1 MGYSL
6 MSAQCVNILVILL
19 TNFTEAWHCVDV
31 CIDNVPLT
39 MLPLAKVLSTE
50 ATAEWMV
57 AEGILQ
63 TIIVNYDLSSFLTLM
78 AVTDKVVFIYFTFS
92 DRH

>member
-1 MGYSL
+1 
-6 MSAQCVNILVILL
+6 
-19 TNFTEAWHCVDV
+19 
-31 CIDNVPLT
+31 

-63 TIIVNYDLSSFLTLM
+63 TIIVNYDLSSFFDANGSHWQSGFHLFHILW
-78 AVTDKVVFIYFTFS
+78 
-92 DRH
+92 

>member
-19 TNFTEAWHCVDV
+19 TDFTEAWYSVDMRV
-31 CIDNVPLT
+31 DYVPLA
-39 MLPLAKVLSTE
+39 MLLLAKVLSTD

-57 AEGILQ
+57 AEGIL
-63 TIIVNYDLSSFLTLM
+63 
-78 AVTDKVVFIYFTFS
+78 
-92 DRH
+92 

>member
-1 MGYSL
+1 MNTVSGCAGHGL
-6 MSAQCVNILVILL
+6 
-19 TNFTEAWHCVDV
+19 FFDV

-63 TIIVNYDLSSFLTLM
+63 TIIVNYDLSSFFD
-78 AVTDKVVFIYFTFS
+78 ANGS
-92 DRH
+92 H

>member
-19 TNFTEAWHCVDV
+19 TDFTEAWHCVDV

-63 TIIVNYDLSSFLTLM
+63 TIIVNYDLSSFFD
-78 AVTDKVVFIYFTFS
+78 ANGS
-92 DRH
+92 H